1 MEKEKKK
8 FIPALVSTISFSRK
22 VKVAD
27 IKKYLVDEYKL
38 TDTLNKE
45 NKNLRKELDKA
56 EETKTAYDL
65 TLVTLDEYKKR
76 LNEKDEDI
84 KELNKKIDALKN
96 NISKLNEEKN
106 NLIIKNRDID
116 KYVEKK
122 DEENKKALISKITL
136 LKGNLSKTKVVSL
149 IKGE

>member
-1 MEKEKKK
+1 MKKEKKK

-84 KELNKKIDALKN
+84 KDLNKKINTLKSD
-96 NISKLNEEKN
+96 ISKLNEEKN
-106 NLIIKNRDID
+106 TLIIKNRDVD
-116 KYVEKK
+116 KYAEKK
-122 DEENKKALISKITL
+122 VEECKKELISKITDF
-136 LKGNLSKTKVVSL
+136 KAYDFIS
-149 IKGE
+149 

>member
-1 MEKEKKK
+1 MEKGKMNL
-8 FIPALVSTISFSRK
+8 IPALVSTIKYNRK

-27 IKKYLVDEYKL
+27 IKQYLVDEYKL

-45 NKNLRKELDKA
+45 NKDLRKQLDKA
-56 EETKTAYDL
+56 EETKAAYDL

-76 LNEKDEDI
+76 LNEKNKDI
-84 KELNKKIDALKN
+84 DELNFKITKLKSD
-96 NISKLNEEKN
+96 ISKLNEEKN
-106 NLIIKNRDID
+106 SLIIKNRNID
-116 KYVEKK
+116 KYAREKVN
-122 DEENKKALISKITL
+122 EYKKALISKITF